1 MKSVLAILAI
11 DVLIFLVAGKAR
23 GRGGFRAAGLDLNTA
38 SRERLA
44 GLPGVGPELAD
55 RIIENRPYRNKLDLV
70 SRMVVPEN
78 IYAAIK
84 RRIGVR
90 VEPDRPVLAPEPV

>member
-1 MKSVLAILAI
+1 MKSVLAIFSI
-11 DVLIFLVAGKAR
+11 DVLILLLALKVR
-23 GRGGFRAAGLDLNTA
+23 GRERFRAAGLDLNTA

-55 RIIENRPYRNKLDLV
+55 RIIENRPYRSKLDLV

-78 IYAAIK
+78 IYAGIK
-84 RRIGVR
+84 HRIGVR
-90 VEPDRPVLAPEPV
+90 VEPNRPVLTPKAV